1 MVKKLK
7 KQYDTPNEGWDEERI
22 NREIQ
27 LMDDYGLKN
36 KREIYKAQSQLRDL
50 RQEARDLVASENETE
65 RKELIEKA
73 NRLGLVRDN
82 AELEEILSLNL
93 TDLLDR
99 RLQTAV
105 NRRGYT
111 DTVREARQLVVHGH
125 VYVDGQRVNVPGYLL
140 TQEEE
145 KKVEVKRPEPS
156 EEQEDE
162 GIEEAGEEEAEEAE
176 EVKEE
181 QEEEPETREE
191 TEETE
196 EEE

>member
-27 LMDDYGLKN
+27 LMDDYGLTN

-50 RQEARDLVASENETE
+50 RQEARELVASENETE

-82 AELEEILSLNL
+82 AGLEDILSLNL

-125 VYVDGQRVNVPGYLL
+125 LYVDGQRVNVPGYLL

-145 KKVEVKRPEPS
+145 KEIEVRRPEPS
-156 EEQEDE
+156 EEQEE
-162 GIEEAGEEEAEEAE
+162 KETEEAGEEE
-176 EVKEE
+176 
-181 QEEEPETREE
+181 QEDETESEKPEE
-191 TEETE
+191 TADE
-196 EEE
+196 EEEE